1 MARDGPRALGSK
13 SLKKSNTLTTSSN
26 PMPIPNPID
35 PPNPIPNPIDHLTL
49 SLDLAPPPQF
59 FLLLLLH
66 SPGFELQTSDFEVHL
81 HLHYATQAIVANL
94 LIFVGLISYWSQTHP
109 SPLTQITGVTWF
121 GNFNPV

>member
-1 MARDGPRALGSK
+1 
-13 SLKKSNTLTTSSN
+13 
-26 PMPIPNPID
+26 MPIPNPID

-109 SPLTQITGVTWF
+109 SPLTQITGLEISTQF
-121 GNFNPV
+121 EKYEPVQSKIT

>member
-1 MARDGPRALGSK
+1 
-13 SLKKSNTLTTSSN
+13 
-26 PMPIPNPID
+26 MPIPNPID
-35 PPNPIPNPIDHLTL
+35 PPNPIPHPMAPPPLTQHL
-49 SLDLAPPPQF
+49 APPPPQF

>member
-49 SLDLAPPPQF
+49 SLDLA
-59 FLLLLLH
+59 
-66 SPGFELQTSDFEVHL
+66 S
-81 HLHYATQAIVANL
+81 
-94 LIFVGLISYWSQTHP
+94 
-109 SPLTQITGVTWF
+109 
-121 GNFNPV
+121 